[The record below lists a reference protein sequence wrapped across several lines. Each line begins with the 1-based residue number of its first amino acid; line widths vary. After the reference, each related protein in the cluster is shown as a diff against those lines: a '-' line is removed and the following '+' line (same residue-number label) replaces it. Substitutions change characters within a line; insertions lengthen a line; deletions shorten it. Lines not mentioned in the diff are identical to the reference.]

1 MWKNCSCSWRK
12 NCNCSSKESKFSENL
27 SKVFPKADEFFD
39 NELKNDDISYDEL
52 SEITI
57 PNTQS
62 LFKKTK
68 WWKNTWW
75 VKIFLEREWRCKC
88 TEVSCDKKHW
98 FIVWELWTFFGLFIV
113 RFWTDVSSKNKMKIH
128 LDGQNIYYNDLNMR
142 EREYL
147 WFYDSTTR

>member
-39 NELKNDDISYDEL
+39 NELKNDNISYDEL

-75 VKIFLEREWRCKC
+75 VKIFLEREWRRKC
-88 TEVSCDKKHW
+88 TEVSCDKNIGSLYESYEH
-98 FIVWELWTFFGLFIV
+98 FLDYLSSDFGLTFHQKIRWKFI
-113 RFWTDVSSKNKMKIH
+113 
-128 LDGQNIYYNDLNMR
+128 
-142 EREYL
+142 
-147 WFYDSTTR
+147 